1 MQPKKMLAKG
11 CAFPTTFNSGITL
24 TTNIQKLMKSKI
36 FTIVAIAV
44 VALTSVPMEAS
55 AQNRNPVPT
64 MEQRQQFARLNAI
77 LRRLKPGNARALV
90 LARRM
95 MNLVPTA
102 SPQVVS
108 IATRLLVRTV
118 DAARLADISIQVIS
132 TFRFTDVEKSDL
144 IVRSVITVSNVA
156 QTIPRIVATSPG
168 DSASSVD
175 AVIRA
180 SAVEQILVN
189 PLLDSVVE
197 NDLIPQLQPTP
208 TPTPTPVPYGA

>member
-1 MQPKKMLAKG
+1 
-11 CAFPTTFNSGITL
+11 
-24 TTNIQKLMKSKI
+24 MKSKI

-44 VALTSVPMEAS
+44 VALTTVPMEAS

-64 MEQRQQFARLNAI
+64 LAQRQQFARLNVI
-77 LRRLKPGNARALV
+77 LRRLNPGNSRALV
-90 LARRM
+90 LSRQM
-95 MNLVPTA
+95 INLMPSA
-102 SPQVVS
+102 APQVLS
-108 IATRLLVRTV
+108 IATRLLVRIA

-132 TFRFTDVEKSDL
+132 TFSYTDLQKSDL

-168 DSASSVD
+168 DSTSSVA

-197 NDLIPQLQPTP
+197 SGAIPQLKPTP

>member
-132 TFRFTDVEKSDL
+132 TFRFTDLETSNL

-156 QTIPRIVATSPG
+156 QTIPRIVATSPEG
-168 DSASSVD
+168 NAASTD
-175 AVIRA
+175 RVIRR
-180 SAVEQILVN
+180 SSVEQILVN
-189 PLLDSVVE
+189 PLLDTDVE
-197 NDLIPQLQPTP
+197 NDAIPQIEPTP

>member
-1 MQPKKMLAKG
+1 
-11 CAFPTTFNSGITL
+11 
-24 TTNIQKLMKSKI
+24 MKSKI

-64 MEQRQQFARLNAI
+64 IEQRQQFARLNAI
-77 LRRLKPGNARALV
+77 LRRLNSGNARALV

-108 IATRLLVRTV
+108 SATRLLVRTV

-132 TFRFTDVEKSDL
+132 TFNFTDLQKSNL

-156 QTIPRIVATSPG
+156 QTIPRIVETSPEG
-168 DSASSVD
+168 TTGSVD
-175 AVIRA
+175 RVIRR
-180 SAVEQILVN
+180 SSVEQILAN
-189 PLLDSVVE
+189 PLLDTVVE
-197 NDLIPQLQPTP
+197 NDAIPQIEPTP